1 MVLTERDKRLTRTLQ
16 CYAILTTRQLATM
29 IFPGIA
35 ITTILRRLRALEK
48 GGYIQ
53 RIEGLASTERAWGV
67 TERTAS
73 TDPGTSA
80 KVHFPRHSL
89 DHDVKLTDLRIRLE
103 GKGIALSWIPE
114 HEIRA
119 KVARAHGLREAKRKV
134 IPDGIACVEVE
145 GVKESVAVELE
156 LNFKNSQR
164 YRQIFR
170 DYQTKKNLYAVWYVV
185 GSKGIGRH
193 LEKAYKHCYF
203 SGKPFLFWSV
213 LEDVMRDPIAATIH
227 CAGDTFPVVKIFA
240 RKAPPPAHPP
250 AQGVSSSEPKLE
262 SEILE
267 PTA

>member
-1 MVLTERDKRLTRTLQ
+1 MVLTERDKRLTSALQ
-16 CYAILTTRQLATM
+16 SYAILTTRQLATM

-35 ITTILRRLRALEK
+35 ITTVLRRLRALED

-53 RIEGLASTERAWGV
+53 RIEGLRSTERAWGV
-67 TERTAS
+67 TVGTTNADQER
-73 TDPGTSA
+73 PA

-89 DHDVKLTDLRIRLE
+89 DHDLKLTELRIRLE

-119 KVARAHGLREAKRKV
+119 KVARTHGLREAKRKV
-134 IPDGIACVEVE
+134 IPDGIAGVEVQ

-156 LNFKNSQR
+156 LNFKNSKR
-164 YRQIFR
+164 YWQIFR

-203 SGKPFLFWSV
+203 SGNPFLFWSV

-227 CAGDTFPVVKIFA
+227 CAGDTFPVERIFA
-240 RKAPPPAHPP
+240 WKAPEAAHPP
-250 AQGVSSSEPKLE
+250 AQGVSRPEPN
-262 SEILE
+262 SGTEILE